1 MKKVATVENATP
13 ILLVCLCLAIYGA
26 TLAPAQLGGDA
37 GELQLVP
44 AILSLAHPTGYP
56 LQSLLGKL
64 WVSLIPMGSVAW
76 RMNLFSACAGA
87 LCIGLLCQTVHRI
100 THSWLASTVA
110 ALSLAVSPIFWGQA
124 VLADK
129 YVLNATLLTA
139 VLWAVTREIAHP
151 GMSAA
156 RLTAFLYGLSLT
168 HHRSMLVFG
177 PLLLA
182 HWLWRYRGEW
192 RNGRLWLGILLMA
205 SLPLCLY
212 VYLPFAEQRG
222 LPPNLWHPKSL
233 SDWLVYLSDQQFVAA
248 VRPDQTLFS
257 NLQFFGRTLRDQFG
271 WLGLA
276 LGGLGWTYQYIKRR
290 WLAVWLLVGF
300 CGVAVLTSSY
310 QVFRNWVFFIPA
322 FILFSIWLGQ
332 GVCVFKPTWSQRPS
346 RFMRPSRFIFTIVVG
361 FSVIAPSFAH
371 TYPQLRSEALDG
383 GPIDLYRNDLKH
395 GYQAQR
401 FVQNSLPWVLPN
413 SWILVDWEQATP
425 LWYAQQIDGLR
436 PDVSVFFP
444 LELLS
449 KELIAHRA
457 VYIGRTYPSLGDAYH
472 YSAHGALLR
481 VTEAGE
487 FDMPTKVQFAPAV
500 WDDTIELVGYRTYQ
514 TNLRMGRV
522 LPLSLFFRAARRSA
536 VNYAI
541 SIRLFDTAGNPVAQE
556 DRDAFALGMAA
567 SSRWAQGEVVGDYFE
582 LPVPQLDIAENQRPT
597 QYQVGILLYE
607 KMPDGQL
614 RNATLAKDGTV
625 LHRLPALTLGDN

>member
-271 WLGLA
+271 WLGLVEGA
-276 LGGLGWTYQYIKRR
+276 FTLIPTFAIIFGFCDIGLMLFRMSTLQNAVREGCRYAITFQTTGGLGQDGSIQTVVERYAMGVVKR
-290 WLAVWLLVGF
+290 
-300 CGVAVLTSSY
+300 TDS
-310 QVFRNWVFFIPA
+310 P
-322 FILFSIWLGQ
+322 
-332 GVCVFKPTWSQRPS
+332 
-346 RFMRPSRFIFTIVVG
+346 
-361 FSVIAPSFAH
+361 
-371 TYPQLRSEALDG
+371 
-383 GPIDLYRNDLKH
+383 
-395 GYQAQR
+395 
-401 FVQNSLPWVLPN
+401 
-413 SWILVDWEQATP
+413 
-425 LWYAQQIDGLR
+425 
-436 PDVSVFFP
+436 
-444 LELLS
+444 
-449 KELIAHRA
+449 
-457 VYIGRTYPSLGDAYH
+457 
-472 YSAHGALLR
+472 
-481 VTEAGE
+481 
-487 FDMPTKVQFAPAV
+487 
-500 WDDTIELVGYRTYQ
+500 
-514 TNLRMGRV
+514 
-522 LPLSLFFRAARRSA
+522 
-536 VNYAI
+536 
-541 SIRLFDTAGNPVAQE
+541 
-556 DRDAFALGMAA
+556 
-567 SSRWAQGEVVGDYFE
+567 
-582 LPVPQLDIAENQRPT
+582 
-597 QYQVGILLYE
+597 
-607 KMPDGQL
+607 
-614 RNATLAKDGTV
+614 
-625 LHRLPALTLGDN
+625 